1 MFYIHITSLH
11 QVESDQGSRDDT
23 TLNAIGLVCSDA
35 SGDHFKEASVTSTKG
50 RFGHLTDYVVCRQ
63 HLSHEA
69 PSYLT
74 AFSLQVEPRVS
85 DMINYLL
92 ITYSNFVK
100 SKQTNAHNVH
110 F

>member
-11 QVESDQGSRDDT
+11 QVESNQGSRDDT

-50 RFGHLTDYVVCRQ
+50 RFGHWTDYVVC

-69 PSYLT
+69 TSYLT

-85 DMINYLL
+85 DMIHYLL
-92 ITYSNFVK
+92 ITYSNL
-100 SKQTNAHNVH
+100 
-110 F
+110 